1 MNALAVRGASY
12 LYYDGKSKH
21 YPKCP
26 LDNVRIIFLDMH
38 LDEVAGGTNSTK
50 NIVSSL
56 VAGIEAIVHK
66 ENGPYIIM
74 VWSKHDS
81 QHFVE
86 LKDTLLNENSVSCKP
101 IAVLNMEKS
110 LCFETINSDTTKIE
124 WRFKNDGFDIL
135 KKNLIQQL
143 KKVDSFLILCNW
155 ENGIRNSA
163 KQIVHSISALFDNK
177 DIKWNDNL
185 RVCLARMAA
194 AYAGQSLEMT
204 NANII
209 QNAYYSMNSM
219 VTDFNGVE
227 TDKIVKSIECEVDLT
242 QPSNSVEG
250 TIIVSTINN
259 GKEYILVHETKKYIV
274 YEDKQAIW
282 KNKDISKLL
291 QGNNGN
297 NQNDEIKQIL
307 HKMYWENISSLNTLL
322 NIRSYSLE
330 LKRPGNVYE
339 SSYELKKEICE
350 VHKIDEHRYDEIK
363 GIELE
368 VSPICDYAQDK
379 RKRLRFLPGLEIP
392 ADLIEKDDSKYT
404 YISIPIMLNGKVRRL
419 LFDFRYSTSE
429 RLDYL
434 DGKKTLYALG
444 DELLLNVKE
453 NLSSHGMRN
462 GIICI
467 D

>member
-1 MNALAVRGASY
+1 
-12 LYYDGKSKH
+12 
-21 YPKCP
+21 
-26 LDNVRIIFLDMH
+26 
-38 LDEVAGGTNSTK
+38 
-50 NIVSSL
+50 
-56 VAGIEAIVHK
+56 
-66 ENGPYIIM
+66 
-74 VWSKHDS
+74 
-81 QHFVE
+81 
-86 LKDTLLNENSVSCKP
+86 
-101 IAVLNMEKS
+101 
-110 LCFETINSDTTKIE
+110 
-124 WRFKNDGFDIL
+124 
-135 KKNLIQQL
+135 
-143 KKVDSFLILCNW
+143 
-155 ENGIRNSA
+155 
-163 KQIVHSISALFDNK
+163 
-177 DIKWNDNL
+177 
-185 RVCLARMAA
+185 
-194 AYAGQSLEMT
+194 
-204 NANII
+204 
-209 QNAYYSMNSM
+209 
-219 VTDFNGVE
+219 
-227 TDKIVKSIECEVDLT
+227 
-242 QPSNSVEG
+242 
-250 TIIVSTINN
+250 
-259 GKEYILVHETKKYIV
+259 
-274 YEDKQAIW
+274 
-282 KNKDISKLL
+282 
-291 QGNNGN
+291 
-297 NQNDEIKQIL
+297 
-307 HKMYWENISSLNTLL
+307 MYWENISSLNTLL